1 MLCRN
6 ILFISL
12 LAIYLTVYFQ
22 FLNTKQG
29 RIFVYTIYG
38 DEEAIDK
45 IRVEKRDKEISLLL
59 GAGLV
64 VVGFLLITY
73 TSATVCRAS

>member
-22 FLNTKQG
+22 FLNTKHG

-45 IRVEKRDKEISLLL
+45 IRVEKRDKEMSLLI
-59 GAGLV
+59 GGGLIL
-64 VVGFLLITY
+64 VGFLLITY